1 MQLEFTENA
10 QRSIDDFDDKIKR
23 FVVKKLR
30 YLTDNYIQIVA
41 TKQVQKLANSKV
53 SRFKISDDI
62 RAFFITFYEKQDGT
76 IIILDVTS
84 RENAYNDKDIRKYNN
99 QANDELNKRKP
110 KFPKR

>member
-41 TKQVQKLANSKV
+41 TKQVQKL
-53 SRFKISDDI
+53 
-62 RAFFITFYEKQDGT
+62 
-76 IIILDVTS
+76 
-84 RENAYNDKDIRKYNN
+84 ENAYNDKDIRKYNN
-99 QANDELNKRKP
+99 QADDELNKRKP

>member
-76 IIILDVTS
+76 IDTFSLLVVNFLYLY
-84 RENAYNDKDIRKYNN
+84 R
-99 QANDELNKRKP
+99 LNRYLLHLP
-110 KFPKR
+110 